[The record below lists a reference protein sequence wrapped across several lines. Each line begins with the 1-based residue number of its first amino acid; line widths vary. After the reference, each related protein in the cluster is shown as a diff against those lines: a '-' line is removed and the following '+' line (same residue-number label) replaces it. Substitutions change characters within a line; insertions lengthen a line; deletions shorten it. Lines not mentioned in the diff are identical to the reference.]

1 MTTSDDNKVSE
12 DRREAL
18 RYAFAIGSGAALAST
33 LAGPASAQTTADN
46 TLDRIRANKV
56 LRIAV
61 LPGELPYFNKDLATG
76 TWSGFSIE
84 MANDIAKLLDVQL
97 EYTESTYGNSILDL
111 QSNKIDLGFALNPT
125 PQRALVVDFC
135 ATVFP
140 HPFGAML
147 KKGIEARTWA
157 DINKPEIR
165 IAVDVGSANE
175 AVARRFAPNATIKS
189 LKSRDEV
196 MLEMS
201 SGRVD
206 CVVNALVLG
215 LTAIAK
221 NPNLGTYKILQSP
234 SVAIPSSMAVRREPD
249 KRWRDFLSVWVDY
262 NRGIGQMREWFIK
275 GLSLSGVK
283 PEDVPVEL
291 NICPRRSKGISEP
304 PHDRRFLPD
313 AATLSERLRHDLDLV
328 DDPAGEPSVGGRVK
342 PASLNG
348 EAILADPVS
357 PIGYLVAIR
366 PDLPELRAL
375 HDPVRVMATPTCSV
389 LNAPGTLIRLS
400 GNMHPIHR
408 RHDNFQLFGDS
419 LTIGQQRP

>member
-1 MTTSDDNKVSE
+1 VSPTDQSKISE

-18 RYAFAIGSGAALAST
+18 RYALATFSGAALST
-33 LAGPASAQTTADN
+33 ALATSASAQAAADS
-46 TLDRIRANKV
+46 TLDRIRAQKV

-84 MANDIAKLLDVQL
+84 MANDIARLLDVKL

-111 QSNKIDLGFALNPT
+111 QANKIDLGFALNPT
-125 PQRALVVDFC
+125 PQRALVVDF
-135 ATVFP
+135 TNLVFP

-147 KKGIEARTWA
+147 KKGLEATTWA
-157 DINKPEIR
+157 DINKPEVR

-175 AVARRFAPNATIKS
+175 AVARRFAPNASIKS

-196 MLEMS
+196 MLEMA

-234 SVAIPSSMAVRREPD
+234 AVTIASSMAVRHESD

-262 NRGIGQMREWFIK
+262 SRGVGQMREWFVK
-275 GLSLSGVK
+275 GLGLSGVK

-291 NICPRRSKGISEP
+291 NI
-304 PHDRRFLPD
+304 
-313 AATLSERLRHDLDLV
+313 
-328 DDPAGEPSVGGRVK
+328 
-342 PASLNG
+342 
-348 EAILADPVS
+348 
-357 PIGYLVAIR
+357 
-366 PDLPELRAL
+366 
-375 HDPVRVMATPTCSV
+375 
-389 LNAPGTLIRLS
+389 
-400 GNMHPIHR
+400 
-408 RHDNFQLFGDS
+408 
-419 LTIGQQRP
+419 

>member
-1 MTTSDDNKVSE
+1 MTQTDENKVSE

-18 RYAFAIGSGAALAST
+18 RYALAIGSGAAIASS
-33 LAGPASAQTTADN
+33 LAGSASAQTAADN
-46 TLDRIRANKV
+46 TLDRIRSTKV

-84 MANDIAKLLDVQL
+84 MANDIAKLLDVKL

-111 QSNKIDLGFALNPT
+111 QANKIDLGFALNPT
-125 PQRALVVDFC
+125 PQRALVVDF
-135 ATVFP
+135 TNLVFP

-147 KKGIEARTWA
+147 RKGLEARTWA
-157 DINKPEIR
+157 DVNKPEVK

-189 LKSRDEV
+189 MKSRDEV
-196 MLEMS
+196 MLEMA

-221 NPNLGTYKILQSP
+221 NPSLGTYRILQSP
-234 SVAIPSSMAVRREPD
+234 SVTVASGMAVRREPD

-262 NRGIGQMREWFIK
+262 NRGIGQMREWFIH
-275 GLSLSGVK
+275 GLALSGVK

-291 NICPRRSKGISEP
+291 SI
-304 PHDRRFLPD
+304 
-313 AATLSERLRHDLDLV
+313 
-328 DDPAGEPSVGGRVK
+328 
-342 PASLNG
+342 
-348 EAILADPVS
+348 
-357 PIGYLVAIR
+357 
-366 PDLPELRAL
+366 
-375 HDPVRVMATPTCSV
+375 
-389 LNAPGTLIRLS
+389 
-400 GNMHPIHR
+400 
-408 RHDNFQLFGDS
+408 
-419 LTIGQQRP
+419 

>member
-1 MTTSDDNKVSE
+1 MTQFDDSTISE
-12 DRREAL
+12 DRRDAL
-18 RYAFAIGSGAALAST
+18 RYALALGSGAALTSALAS
-33 LAGPASAQTTADN
+33 PAAAQAQADN
-46 TLDRIRANKV
+46 TLDRIRADKV

-61 LPGELPYFNKDLATG
+61 LPGELPYFNKDLASG
-76 TWSGFSIE
+76 TWSGMCIE
-84 MANDIAKLLDVQL
+84 MANDIAKLLDVKL

-135 ATVFP
+135 GAVFH

-147 KKGIEARTWA
+147 RKGLEAKTWA
-157 DINKPEIR
+157 DINKPDVR

-221 NPNLGTYKILQSP
+221 NPNLGSYKILQTP
-234 SVAIPSSMAVRREPD
+234 SVAIPSSMAVRRESD
-249 KRWRDFLSVWVDY
+249 KRWRDFLSVGVDY
-262 NRGIGQMREWFIK
+262 NRGIGQMREWFVK
-275 GLSLSGVK
+275 GLALSGVK

-291 NICPRRSKGISEP
+291 NI
-304 PHDRRFLPD
+304 
-313 AATLSERLRHDLDLV
+313 
-328 DDPAGEPSVGGRVK
+328 
-342 PASLNG
+342 
-348 EAILADPVS
+348 
-357 PIGYLVAIR
+357 
-366 PDLPELRAL
+366 
-375 HDPVRVMATPTCSV
+375 
-389 LNAPGTLIRLS
+389 
-400 GNMHPIHR
+400 
-408 RHDNFQLFGDS
+408 
-419 LTIGQQRP
+419 

>member
-1 MTTSDDNKVSE
+1 MVALLLPCGTHARLARGIWQEARVTTSDDNKVSE

-18 RYAFAIGSGAALAST
+18 RYALALGSGAAIASS
-33 LAGPASAQTTADN
+33 LAGSASAQTAADN
-46 TLDRIRANKV
+46 TLDRIRSTKV

-84 MANDIAKLLDVQL
+84 MASDIAKLLDVKL

-111 QSNKIDLGFALNPT
+111 QANKVDLGFALNPT
-125 PQRALVVDFC
+125 PQRALVVDF
-135 ATVFP
+135 TSLVFP

-147 KKGIEARTWA
+147 KKGLEAKTWA
-157 DINKPEIR
+157 DINKPEVR

-189 LKSRDEV
+189 MKSRDEV
-196 MLEMS
+196 MLEMA

-221 NPNLGTYKILQSP
+221 NPNLGTYKIPQSP
-234 SVAIPSSMAVRREPD
+234 SVVVFSGMAVRRETD

-262 NRGIGQMREWFIK
+262 NRGIGQMREWFLK
-275 GLSLSGVK
+275 GLALSGVK

-291 NICPRRSKGISEP
+291 SI
-304 PHDRRFLPD
+304 
-313 AATLSERLRHDLDLV
+313 
-328 DDPAGEPSVGGRVK
+328 
-342 PASLNG
+342 
-348 EAILADPVS
+348 
-357 PIGYLVAIR
+357 
-366 PDLPELRAL
+366 
-375 HDPVRVMATPTCSV
+375 
-389 LNAPGTLIRLS
+389 
-400 GNMHPIHR
+400 
-408 RHDNFQLFGDS
+408 
-419 LTIGQQRP
+419 

>member
-1 MTTSDDNKVSE
+1 VIQSDDDKISE

-18 RYAFAIGSGAALAST
+18 RYALAIGSGAALAASV
-33 LAGPASAQTTADN
+33 ASPASAQATPDN

-61 LPGELPYFNKDLATG
+61 LPGELPYFN
-76 TWSGFSIE
+76 
-84 MANDIAKLLDVQL
+84 
-97 EYTESTYGNSILDL
+97 
-111 QSNKIDLGFALNPT
+111 
-125 PQRALVVDFC
+125 
-135 ATVFP
+135 
-140 HPFGAML
+140 
-147 KKGIEARTWA
+147 RTWA
-157 DINKPEIR
+157 DINKSDVN

-221 NPNLGTYKILQSP
+221 NPNLGTYKILQTP
-234 SVAIPSSMAVRREPD
+234 AVAIPSSMAVRREPD

-262 NRGIGQMREWFIK
+262 NRGIGQMREWFLK

-291 NICPRRSKGISEP
+291 NI
-304 PHDRRFLPD
+304 
-313 AATLSERLRHDLDLV
+313 
-328 DDPAGEPSVGGRVK
+328 
-342 PASLNG
+342 
-348 EAILADPVS
+348 
-357 PIGYLVAIR
+357 
-366 PDLPELRAL
+366 
-375 HDPVRVMATPTCSV
+375 
-389 LNAPGTLIRLS
+389 
-400 GNMHPIHR
+400 
-408 RHDNFQLFGDS
+408 
-419 LTIGQQRP
+419 

>member
-1 MTTSDDNKVSE
+1 MTQSDDMKISE
-12 DRREAL
+12 DRRDAL
-18 RYAFAIGSGAALAST
+18 RYALGIGSGAALA
-33 LAGPASAQTTADN
+33 AAMAAPASAEAQADN

-84 MANDIAKLLDVQL
+84 MANDLAKLLDVKL
-97 EYTESTYGNSILDL
+97 EYVESTYGNSILDL
-111 QSNKIDLGFALNPT
+111 QANKIDLGFALNPT
-125 PQRALVVDFC
+125 PQRALVVDF
-135 ATVFP
+135 THLVFP

-147 KKGIEARTWA
+147 KKGMEAKTWA
-157 DINKPEIR
+157 DINKPEVK

-221 NPNLGTYKILQSP
+221 NPNLGTYKILQLP
-234 SVAIPSSMAVRREPD
+234 SVTIASGTAVRREAD
-249 KRWRDFLSVWVDY
+249 KRWRDFLSVWIDY
-262 NRGIGQMREWFIK
+262 NRGIGQMREWFVK
-275 GLSLSGVK
+275 GLGLAGVK

-291 NICPRRSKGISEP
+291 NI
-304 PHDRRFLPD
+304 
-313 AATLSERLRHDLDLV
+313 
-328 DDPAGEPSVGGRVK
+328 
-342 PASLNG
+342 
-348 EAILADPVS
+348 
-357 PIGYLVAIR
+357 
-366 PDLPELRAL
+366 
-375 HDPVRVMATPTCSV
+375 
-389 LNAPGTLIRLS
+389 
-400 GNMHPIHR
+400 
-408 RHDNFQLFGDS
+408 
-419 LTIGQQRP
+419 

>member
-1 MTTSDDNKVSE
+1 VQEDRVTTSDDSRISE
-12 DRREAL
+12 DRRDAL
-18 RYAFAIGSGAALAST
+18 RYALAVGSGAALVSALVT
-33 LAGPASAQTTADN
+33 PAAAQAPSDN
-46 TLDRIRANKV
+46 TLDRIRANKA

-61 LPGELPYFNKDLATG
+61 LPGELPYFNKDLAAG

-97 EYTESTYGNSILDL
+97 EFTESTYGNSILDL

-135 ATVFP
+135 APVFQ

-147 KKGIEARTWA
+147 KKGIEAKTWS

-175 AVARRFAPNATIKS
+175 TVARRFAPNATIKS

-206 CVVNALVLG
+206 CVVNALILG

-221 NPNLGTYKILQSP
+221 NPNLGTYKILQTP
-234 SVAIPSSMAVRREPD
+234 SVAIPSAMAVRREPD

-275 GLSLSGVK
+275 GLSLASVK

-291 NICPRRSKGISEP
+291 NI
-304 PHDRRFLPD
+304 
-313 AATLSERLRHDLDLV
+313 
-328 DDPAGEPSVGGRVK
+328 
-342 PASLNG
+342 
-348 EAILADPVS
+348 
-357 PIGYLVAIR
+357 
-366 PDLPELRAL
+366 
-375 HDPVRVMATPTCSV
+375 
-389 LNAPGTLIRLS
+389 
-400 GNMHPIHR
+400 
-408 RHDNFQLFGDS
+408 
-419 LTIGQQRP
+419 

>member
-1 MTTSDDNKVSE
+1 MQEAEVTQSDETKISE

-18 RYAFAIGSGAALAST
+18 RYALALGSGAALASA
-33 LAGPASAQTTADN
+33 LASPASAQAAGDN
-46 TLDRIRANKV
+46 TLDRIRSAKV
-56 LRIAV
+56 MRIAV
-61 LPGELPYFNKDLATG
+61 LPGELPYFNKDLASG
-76 TWSGFSIE
+76 TWSGMCIE
-84 MANDIAKLLDVQL
+84 MANDISKLLDVKL

-111 QSNKIDLGFALNPT
+111 QSNKIDVGFALNPT

-135 ATVFP
+135 GAVFN

-147 KKGIEARTWA
+147 KKGLEAKTWA
-157 DINKPEIR
+157 DINKPEVK
-165 IAVDVGSANE
+165 IAVDAGSANE

-189 LKSRDEV
+189 LRSRDEV

-234 SVAIPSSMAVRREPD
+234 SVAIPSSMGVRREPD
-249 KRWRDFLSVWVDY
+249 KTWRDFLATWIDY

-291 NICPRRSKGISEP
+291 NI
-304 PHDRRFLPD
+304 
-313 AATLSERLRHDLDLV
+313 
-328 DDPAGEPSVGGRVK
+328 
-342 PASLNG
+342 
-348 EAILADPVS
+348 
-357 PIGYLVAIR
+357 
-366 PDLPELRAL
+366 
-375 HDPVRVMATPTCSV
+375 
-389 LNAPGTLIRLS
+389 
-400 GNMHPIHR
+400 
-408 RHDNFQLFGDS
+408 
-419 LTIGQQRP
+419 

>member
-1 MTTSDDNKVSE
+1 VTQFDDSTISE
-12 DRREAL
+12 DRRDAL
-18 RYAFAIGSGAALAST
+18 RYALALGSGAALTSALAS
-33 LAGPASAQTTADN
+33 PAAAQAQADN
-46 TLDRIRANKV
+46 TLDRIRTDKV

-61 LPGELPYFNKDLATG
+61 LPGELPYFNKDLASG
-76 TWSGFSIE
+76 AWSGMCIE
-84 MANDIAKLLDVQL
+84 MANDIAKLLDVKL

-135 ATVFP
+135 GAVFH

-147 KKGIEARTWA
+147 KKGLEAKTWA
-157 DINKPEIR
+157 DINKPDVR

-221 NPNLGTYKILQSP
+221 NPNLGSYKILQTP
-234 SVAIPSSMAVRREPD
+234 SVAIPSSMAVRRESD

-262 NRGIGQMREWFIK
+262 NRGIGQMREWFVK
-275 GLSLSGVK
+275 GLALSGVK

-291 NICPRRSKGISEP
+291 NI
-304 PHDRRFLPD
+304 
-313 AATLSERLRHDLDLV
+313 
-328 DDPAGEPSVGGRVK
+328 
-342 PASLNG
+342 
-348 EAILADPVS
+348 
-357 PIGYLVAIR
+357 
-366 PDLPELRAL
+366 
-375 HDPVRVMATPTCSV
+375 
-389 LNAPGTLIRLS
+389 
-400 GNMHPIHR
+400 
-408 RHDNFQLFGDS
+408 
-419 LTIGQQRP
+419 

>member
-1 MTTSDDNKVSE
+1 MISQ

-18 RYAFAIGSGAALAST
+18 RYAVAMGGGAALAAA
-33 LAGPASAQTTADN
+33 LATPASAQATQDN
-46 TLDRIRANKV
+46 TLDRIRAGKV

-61 LPGELPYFNKDLATG
+61 LPGELPYFNKDLASG
-76 TWSGFSIE
+76 NWSGMCIE
-84 MANDIAKLLDVQL
+84 MANDIAKLLDVKL
-97 EYTESTYGNSILDL
+97 EFTESTSGNSILDL

-135 ATVFP
+135 GAVFH

-147 KKGIEARTWA
+147 RKGLEAKTWA
-157 DINKPEIR
+157 DVNKPSVT

-175 AVARRFAPNATIKS
+175 TIARRFAPNATIKS

-221 NPNLGTYKILQSP
+221 NPNLGTYKILQTP
-234 SVAIPSSMAVRREPD
+234 AVAIPSSMAVRREPD

-262 NRGIGQMREWFIK
+262 NRGIGQMREWFVK
-275 GLSLSGVK
+275 GLSLAGVK

-291 NICPRRSKGISEP
+291 NI
-304 PHDRRFLPD
+304 
-313 AATLSERLRHDLDLV
+313 
-328 DDPAGEPSVGGRVK
+328 
-342 PASLNG
+342 
-348 EAILADPVS
+348 
-357 PIGYLVAIR
+357 
-366 PDLPELRAL
+366 
-375 HDPVRVMATPTCSV
+375 
-389 LNAPGTLIRLS
+389 
-400 GNMHPIHR
+400 
-408 RHDNFQLFGDS
+408 
-419 LTIGQQRP
+419 

>member
-1 MTTSDDNKVSE
+1 VNHDRKIADDNKISE

-18 RYAFAIGSGAALAST
+18 RYALALGSGAALAAAVSS
-33 LAGPASAQTTADN
+33 PASAQAADN
-46 TLDRIRANKV
+46 TLDKIRANKV

-61 LPGELPYFNKDLATG
+61 LPGELPYFSKDLASG
-76 TWSGFSIE
+76 TWSGMCIE
-84 MANDIAKLLDVQL
+84 MANDIAKLLDVKL

-111 QSNKIDLGFALNPT
+111 QANKIDLGFALNPT

-135 ATVFP
+135 GAVFH

-147 KKGIEARTWA
+147 KKGLEAKTWA
-157 DINKPEIR
+157 DISKPSIN
-165 IAVDVGSANE
+165 IAVDAGSANE
-175 AVARRFAPNATIKS
+175 TVARRFAPNATIKS

-206 CVVNALVLG
+206 VVVNALILG

-275 GLSLSGVK
+275 GLALSNVK

-291 NICPRRSKGISEP
+291 NI
-304 PHDRRFLPD
+304 
-313 AATLSERLRHDLDLV
+313 
-328 DDPAGEPSVGGRVK
+328 
-342 PASLNG
+342 
-348 EAILADPVS
+348 
-357 PIGYLVAIR
+357 
-366 PDLPELRAL
+366 
-375 HDPVRVMATPTCSV
+375 
-389 LNAPGTLIRLS
+389 
-400 GNMHPIHR
+400 
-408 RHDNFQLFGDS
+408 
-419 LTIGQQRP
+419 

>member
-1 MTTSDDNKVSE
+1 VIQSDDDKISE

-18 RYAFAIGSGAALAST
+18 RYALAIGSGAALAASV
-33 LAGPASAQTTADN
+33 ASPASAQATPDN

-76 TWSGFSIE
+76 NWSGFSIE
-84 MANDIAKLLDVQL
+84 MANDIAKLLDVKL

-135 ATVFP
+135 GTVFH

-147 KKGIEARTWA
+147 KKGMEAKTWA
-157 DINKPEIR
+157 DINKSDVN

-221 NPNLGTYKILQSP
+221 NQRIDH
-234 SVAIPSSMAVRREPD
+234 AI
-249 KRWRDFLSVWVDY
+249 
-262 NRGIGQMREWFIK
+262 
-275 GLSLSGVK
+275 
-283 PEDVPVEL
+283 
-291 NICPRRSKGISEP
+291 
-304 PHDRRFLPD
+304 
-313 AATLSERLRHDLDLV
+313 
-328 DDPAGEPSVGGRVK
+328 DPA
-342 PASLNG
+342 
-348 EAILADPVS
+348 
-357 PIGYLVAIR
+357 
-366 PDLPELRAL
+366 
-375 HDPVRVMATPTCSV
+375 
-389 LNAPGTLIRLS
+389 
-400 GNMHPIHR
+400 R
-408 RHDNFQLFGDS
+408 RHLEHH
-419 LTIGQQRP
+419 LIA

>member
-1 MTTSDDNKVSE
+1 
-12 DRREAL
+12 
-18 RYAFAIGSGAALAST
+18 
-33 LAGPASAQTTADN
+33 
-46 TLDRIRANKV
+46 V

-84 MANDIAKLLDVQL
+84 MANDIARLLDVKL

-111 QSNKIDLGFALNPT
+111 QANKIDLGFALNPT
-125 PQRALVVDFC
+125 PQRALVVDF
-135 ATVFP
+135 TNLVFP

-147 KKGIEARTWA
+147 KKGLEATTWA
-157 DINKPEIR
+157 DINKPEVR

-175 AVARRFAPNATIKS
+175 AVARRFAPNASIKS

-196 MLEMS
+196 MLEMA

-234 SVAIPSSMAVRREPD
+234 AVTIASSMAVRHESD

-262 NRGIGQMREWFIK
+262 NRGVGQMREWFVK
-275 GLSLSGVK
+275 GLGLSGVK

-291 NICPRRSKGISEP
+291 NI
-304 PHDRRFLPD
+304 
-313 AATLSERLRHDLDLV
+313 
-328 DDPAGEPSVGGRVK
+328 
-342 PASLNG
+342 
-348 EAILADPVS
+348 
-357 PIGYLVAIR
+357 
-366 PDLPELRAL
+366 
-375 HDPVRVMATPTCSV
+375 
-389 LNAPGTLIRLS
+389 
-400 GNMHPIHR
+400 
-408 RHDNFQLFGDS
+408 
-419 LTIGQQRP
+419 

>member
-1 MTTSDDNKVSE
+1 MNISDDSKVSE

-18 RYAFAIGSGAALAST
+18 RYAFAIGGGAALSSALAS
-33 LAGPASAQTTADN
+33 PASAQTADN

-76 TWSGFSIE
+76 NWSGFSIE
-84 MANDIAKLLDVQL
+84 MANDIAKILDVKL

-125 PQRALVVDFC
+125 PQRAMVVDFC

-147 KKGIEARTWA
+147 RKGVEAKTWA
-157 DINKPEIR
+157 DINKPEVR

-201 SGRVD
+201 SARVD

-221 NPNLGTYKILQSP
+221 NPNLGSYKILQSP

-262 NRGIGQMREWFIK
+262 NRGIGQMREWFVK
-275 GLSLSGVK
+275 GLALSGVK

-291 NICPRRSKGISEP
+291 SI
-304 PHDRRFLPD
+304 
-313 AATLSERLRHDLDLV
+313 
-328 DDPAGEPSVGGRVK
+328 
-342 PASLNG
+342 
-348 EAILADPVS
+348 
-357 PIGYLVAIR
+357 
-366 PDLPELRAL
+366 
-375 HDPVRVMATPTCSV
+375 
-389 LNAPGTLIRLS
+389 
-400 GNMHPIHR
+400 
-408 RHDNFQLFGDS
+408 
-419 LTIGQQRP
+419 